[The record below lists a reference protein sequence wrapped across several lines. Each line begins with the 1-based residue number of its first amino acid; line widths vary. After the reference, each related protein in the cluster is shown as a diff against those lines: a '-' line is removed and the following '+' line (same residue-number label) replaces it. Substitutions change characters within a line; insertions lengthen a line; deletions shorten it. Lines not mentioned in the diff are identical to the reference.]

1 MDTKNST
8 EKVVTG
14 FKKVAIELEKFQLQF
29 ALGKAEAKDKYED
42 VKKTFNET
50 MHAAKLKAIKAKEK
64 ADDLHGLF
72 DELMVQ
78 LALGKAETKDAFIKQ
93 QKKINAK
100 IHDIELYIKSHPNL
114 MKIYD
119 KLLEEFE
126 KLKIQL
132 EILAINFKLE
142 RLTTKDSIAQRRKEM
157 DVIIKG
163 LQDSLKKHKK
173 PFEKTKWENFE
184 SEMGEAY
191 KHLKAAF
198 VK

>member
-1 MDTKNST
+1 METKT
-8 EKVVTG
+8 VTDKVISG
-14 FKKVAIELEKFQLQF
+14 FKKAAIELEKFQLQF
-29 ALGKAEAKDKYED
+29 ALGKAEAKDKYEE
-42 VKKTFNET
+42 VKRQFNQT
-50 MHAAKLKAIKAKEK
+50 VHNAKLKAVKAKEK

-100 IHDIELYIKSHPNL
+100 IHDIQLYIKSHPAL

-132 EILAINFKLE
+132 EILAINFKLA
-142 RLTTKDSIAQRRKEM
+142 RLTTKDSLAQRRKEM
-157 DVIIKG
+157 DAIIKG
-163 LQDSLKKHKK
+163 LQDSLKKYKK
-173 PFEKTKWENFE
+173 PIEKTKWEHFE
-184 SEMGEAY
+184 TEMGEAY
-191 KHLKAAF
+191 THLKAAF
-198 VK
+198 SK

>member
-1 MDTKNST
+1 METKSVT
-8 EKVVTG
+8 DKVVSG
-14 FKKVAIELEKFQLQF
+14 FRKAATELEKFQLQF

-42 VKKTFNET
+42 LKKKFNQT
-50 MHAAKLKAIKAKEK
+50 VHSAKLKAIKAKEK

-72 DELMVQ
+72 DDLLVQ
-78 LALGKAETKDAFIKQ
+78 LALGKAETKDAFIRQ

-100 IHDIELYIKSHPNL
+100 IHDIELYIKSHPTL

-132 EILAINFKLE
+132 EILAVNFKLS
-142 RLTTKDSIAQRRKEM
+142 RLTTKDSIDKRRKEM
-157 DVIIKG
+157 DAIIKG
-163 LQDSLKKHKK
+163 LQDSLKKYKK
-173 PFEKTKWENFE
+173 PVEKSKWENFE
-184 SEMGEAY
+184 NEMGQAY

-198 VK
+198 AK